1 MPPLA
6 VLMSPVIFASVS
18 VPVSVLTLLLAV
30 MIWQIRSA
38 VMPLAV
44 TICRP
49 VSVTVPLPLVVA
61 MRAVSSTA
69 LWLSVCVLARAV
81 LLV

>member
-6 VLMSPVIFASVS
+6 VLMSSIVLASVS
-18 VPVSVLTLLLAV
+18 VPVSVLTLLLTV
-30 MIWQIRSA
+30 MLWQIRSA

-44 TICRP
+44 SICSP
-49 VSVTVPLPLVVA
+49 VSVVVPLPLPVA

-69 LWLSVCVLARAV
+69 LWLSVRVLT
-81 LLV
+81 